1 VRRRALALL
10 VILAVGAA
18 ACAPSVK
25 PAPAPGA
32 LRYPDFVYP
41 VPLAGAA
48 DPRVDA
54 RHQTAWGRLQAGDLK
69 LAEAE
74 FAGIASRDPGYY
86 PAAVGWGYA
95 LVAAGL
101 TTEALARFD
110 RAIRLAPRY
119 APALA
124 GRAEALLAEG
134 RRDEALAGFEAALA
148 SDNTLDELRR
158 RIDVLRFSGVSERI
172 AAARKAADAGRLD
185 EARRAYEAV
194 LSGSPDSA
202 FLHRDLGL
210 LELRRRDLPSAE
222 RHLTR
227 AAALDPSDA
236 GTRLGLA
243 DLFEAREDWAAATA
257 ELERAYELDG
267 SEPVARRL
275 EMARAREATRRLPPE
290 YAAIASASQVTRG
303 DLAALLGVRMG
314 PVLAAAR
321 GRTGV
326 VATDVRGHWASIWIL
341 SVIRA
346 GVMDVYPNHAFQPRA
361 AVRRADLAQ
370 AVSRVLG
377 LARPSPALARSRPA
391 IADVGPDHLRY
402 ADVAATVAA
411 GVMTLDGGLFRP
423 SRVVSGAEALDVV
436 RRLERAVPSPAGTGR

>member
-1 VRRRALALL
+1 MRRVTLALFVL
-10 VILAVGAA
+10 LAVGAA

-32 LRYPDFVYP
+32 LRYPEFVYP
-41 VPLAGAA
+41 APLAGAA
-48 DPRVDA
+48 DSRVDA
-54 RHQTAWGRLQAGDLK
+54 RHQTAWGMLQAGDLK

-74 FAGIASRDPGYY
+74 FAGLAARHPGYY
-86 PAAVGWGYA
+86 PASVGWGYA
-95 LVAAGL
+95 LVAAGRAS
-101 TTEALARFD
+101 EALARFD

-148 SDNTLDELRR
+148 SDSTLDELRR
-158 RIDVLRFSGVSERI
+158 RIDVLRFSGISERI
-172 AAARKAADAGRLD
+172 AAARQAEDAGRLD
-185 EARRAYEAV
+185 EARRAYEAA
-194 LSGSPDSA
+194 LGASPDSA

-210 LELRRRDLPSAE
+210 LELRRRDLESAE

-243 DLFEAREDWAAATA
+243 DLFEAREDWTAAAA
-257 ELERAYELDG
+257 ELERAYELDR

-275 EMARAREATRRLPPE
+275 EKVRAHETTRRLPPE
-290 YAAIASASQVTRG
+290 YAAIATAPEVTRG
-303 DLAALLGVRMG
+303 DLAALLGVRLG
-314 PVLAAAR
+314 AALAGAR
-321 GRTGV
+321 GRAGI
-326 VATDVRGHWASIWIL
+326 VATDVRGHWASTWVL

-346 GVMDVYPNHAFQPRA
+346 GVMDVYPNHTFQPRS

-377 LARPSPALARSRPA
+377 LARPSSAPPRPRPP

-402 ADVAATVAA
+402 ADVAAAVAA

-423 SRVVSGAEALDVV
+423 SRVVSGAEALEVV
-436 RRLERAVPSPAGTGR
+436 RRLERAVPPAAGAGR

>member
-1 VRRRALALL
+1 MRRAALALFVL
-10 VILAVGAA
+10 LAIGSA

-32 LRYPDFVYP
+32 PRYPDFVYP

-74 FAGIASRDPGYY
+74 FAGIAARHPGYY

-95 LVAAGL
+95 LVAAGRGK
-101 TTEALARFD
+101 EALARFD

-124 GRAEALLAEG
+124 GRAEALFAEG

-148 SDNTLDELRR
+148 SDSTLDELRR
-158 RIDVLRFSGVSERI
+158 RIDVLRFSNVSERI
-172 AAARKAADAGRLD
+172 AAARQAENAGRLD
-185 EARRAYEAV
+185 EAWRAYEAA
-194 LSGSPDSA
+194 LAASPDSA
-202 FLHRDLGL
+202 FLHRDFGL
-210 LELRRRDLPSAE
+210 LELRRRDLASAE

-257 ELERAYELDG
+257 ELERAHELDR
-267 SEPVARRL
+267 SESVARRL
-275 EMARAREATRRLPPE
+275 ERARAREATRRLPAE
-290 YAAIASASQVTRG
+290 YAAIATAPQVTRG
-303 DLAALLGVRMG
+303 DLAALLGVRLG
-314 PVLAAAR
+314 AVLDAAR

-326 VATDVRGHWASIWIL
+326 VATDVRGHWASTWIL
-341 SVIRA
+341 GVIRA
-346 GVMDVYPNHAFQPRA
+346 GVMDIYPNHAFQPRS

-377 LARPSPALARSRPA
+377 LARPPSAPPRSRPA

-402 ADVAATVAA
+402 GDVAAAVAA

-423 SRVVSGAEALDVV
+423 SRVVTGAEALDVIG
-436 RRLERAVPSPAGTGR
+436 RLERAVPAPARLGR